1 MWAAVSLYARLPFLF
16 LTPGFLKVE
25 RMLRK
30 LSCLT
35 PIVLAVS
42 LLTPSSAFAV
52 SKDMIQLQTQIQQ
65 LQDAV
70 ARLQQSNDE
79 RMGVLKDLVQQS
91 ADQTNKVAGTVDSL
105 QRQMQ
110 TQQEAGGGKIEQVS
124 GQVQSLNDS
133 LDEIKTR
140 LGRLEKLIQNVQ
152 SQQQSLGT
160 GPSTSAAPP
169 TGAPAPADTGSLP
182 ASGLTSSAPSDAA
195 STRRGSKPSA
205 AVLPDSSLN
214 TNPAPAAASG
224 SNPPP
229 DQLYKT
235 ALGDYMAAKYGLAQ
249 SEFSDLTRAYPD
261 NPLSGNAFYYQG
273 EMDYR
278 GARYGAAIQDY
289 DRVLEQ
295 YPESN
300 KVPAA
305 HLHKGQA
312 LIQLKQTDA
321 GVREL
326 RSLIQRF
333 PNSPEALQARSKLS
347 GLGIPVKP
355 RANE

>member
-1 MWAAVSLYARLPFLF
+1 MLQKSYRLVPWI
-16 LTPGFLKVE
+16 
-25 RMLRK
+25 
-30 LSCLT
+30 LS
-35 PIVLAVS
+35 AS
-42 LLTPSSAFAV
+42 LLLGGGTPAHAV

-91 ADQTNKVAGTVDSL
+91 ADQTNKVAATVDAL

-110 TQQEAGGGKIEQVS
+110 AQQENGGGKIDQIS
-124 GQVQSLNDS
+124 GQVESLNDS

-140 LGRLEKLIQNVQ
+140 LGRLEKVMHDVQNQ
-152 SQQQSLGT
+152 GGT
-160 GPSTSAAPP
+160 GGSGIPATTASPSPAPAEAAPP
-169 TGAPAPADTGSLP
+169 SAGALPPTSSTTPPESLGGGETAPAR
-182 ASGLTSSAPSDAA
+182 SG
-195 STRRGSKPSA
+195 KPSA
-205 AVLPDSSLN
+205 ATPFAAAPSNSP
-214 TNPAPAAASG
+214 NPANPANAASG
-224 SNPPP
+224 VAP
-229 DQLYKT
+229 DELYKT

-249 SEFSDLTRAYPD
+249 SEFSDFTRAYAD
-261 NPLSGNAFYYQG
+261 NPLSGNAFFYQG

-278 GARYGAAIQDY
+278 GARYGAAVKDY

-305 HLHKGQA
+305 HLHKAQA
-312 LIQLKQTDA
+312 LVQLKQTDA
-321 GVREL
+321 GVREF

-333 PNSPEALQARSKLS
+333 PNSPEALQARSRLS
-347 GLGIPVKP
+347 GMGVVVKP
-355 RANE
+355 KS